1 MSIHLNSAVSR
12 RRFLGGAAVLSLSP
26 ALPGFSAEAKSE
38 TWAFLAD
45 THIDKNPAYVARGTN
60 IADNLKQVVAEVLA
74 EKDNLTGILID
85 GDCAFNVGLRA
96 DYDQLAEII
105 KPLIDTKLP
114 IHMTMGNHDDRGPFY
129 EAFSEMKAQNP
140 ALESK
145 HVGLVESKFANF
157 VFLDSLRFVNKVEG
171 EFGEEQLKWLAEV
184 LDVNPGKPTILI
196 GHHYPQVFRD
206 DVIPSA
212 KPYKLSGLIDSE
224 PFLELIEKRPQ
235 AKAYVHGHSHT
246 WGIKSDEAGF
256 HQINLP
262 PTSYVFDEKQPN
274 GWVKATI
281 SADGILTELRA
292 IDTNHS
298 AHGVK
303 RELPWR

>member
-1 MSIHLNSAVSR
+1 M
-12 RRFLGGAAVLSLSP
+12 
-26 ALPGFSAEAKSE
+26 
-38 TWAFLAD
+38 
-45 THIDKNPAYVARGTN
+45 
-60 IADNLKQVVAEVLA
+60 
-74 EKDNLTGILID
+74 
-85 GDCAFNVGLRA
+85 
-96 DYDQLAEII
+96 
-105 KPLIDTKLP
+105 
-114 IHMTMGNHDDRGPFY
+114 
-129 EAFSEMKAQNP
+129 
-140 ALESK
+140 
-145 HVGLVESKFANF
+145 
-157 VFLDSLRFVNKVEG
+157 
-171 EFGEEQLKWLAEV
+171 
-184 LDVNPGKPTILI
+184 DVNPGKPTILI